1 MPAPPRA
8 SSGHGRLP
16 PRSVRR
22 DRRRRPLDPRSDAL
36 VGRVPRAA
44 LLRADH
50 RQGSV
55 HALRGVARP
64 PRRHADGHAHRS
76 CGEPRVAAREAGA
89 HLWSDDFFAVER
101 HPQIWFVSDEAALDG
116 PRLSLSGELHAAGRH
131 ARVTTE
137 ATLVD
142 HGDEIE
148 IAATAHVDQRGLGMT
163 WSPLGMVR
171 TPAELTLRGRLVRA
185 DA

>member
-1 MPAPPRA
+1 MVDFLHAPYAATVAAGRWTLDPTRSSVEFRVPHFFGLITVKGRFTRFEGSLDLRGDTPMATLTVHAA
-8 SSGHGRLP
+8 SLESRHA
-16 PRSVRR
+16 RR
-22 DRRRRPLDPRSDAL
+22 D
-36 VGRVPRAA
+36 
-44 LLRADH
+44 
-50 RQGSV
+50 
-55 HALRGVARP
+55 
-64 PRRHADGHAHRS
+64 
-76 CGEPRVAAREAGA
+76 A
-89 HLWSDDFFAVER
+89 HLRSDDFFAVER

-131 ARVTTE
+131 TRVTTE